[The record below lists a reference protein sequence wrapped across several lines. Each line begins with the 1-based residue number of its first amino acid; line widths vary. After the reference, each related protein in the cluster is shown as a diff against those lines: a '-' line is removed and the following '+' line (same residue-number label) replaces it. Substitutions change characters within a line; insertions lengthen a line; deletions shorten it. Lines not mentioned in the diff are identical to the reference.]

1 MAAVFDEMQGVC
13 NYNAKNTQKEPH
25 LSSIEIFL
33 DDGRSTML
41 LPQTPNPKR
50 KGVQIRSGED
60 NVIKINDLVVHE
72 LKSIWEG
79 VEVQ

>member
-1 MAAVFDEMQGVC
+1 
-13 NYNAKNTQKEPH
+13 
-25 LSSIEIFL
+25 
-33 DDGRSTML
+33 ML
-41 LPQTPNPKR
+41 LPRTPNPKR

>member
-1 MAAVFDEMQGVC
+1 
-13 NYNAKNTQKEPH
+13 
-25 LSSIEIFL
+25 L
-33 DDGRSTML
+33 DPTRSTML
-41 LPQTPNPKR
+41 LPRTPNPKR

-60 NVIKINDLVVHE
+60 NVIKINDLEVHE